1 MKKNV
6 LNIFLSVAI
15 TIMTILCYKCFVGL
29 CSPIR
34 LETRYTLY
42 EYGAK
47 TYIFH
52 SDRSFDEILVRN
64 GKEEKAGYG
73 MYSVD
78 GDTIHICFVTSSTW
92 QPEQHTMKIED
103 NGACLRNES
112 AVYRSDSHVMAFYT
126 ILAVLSEIVLIIIAF
141 RVNDLERNAL
151 LELEREWPYMT
162 EEEKEQHR
170 QKFTAEYDEKTRR
183 ITAKYNDRMNKLN
196 LSFTDTMSEEEKEQQ
211 RQSLTADY
219 NDQMGRL
226 TVKYRN
232 TMNKLQ

>member
-15 TIMTILCYKCFVGL
+15 TVMTILCYKCFVGL

-34 LETRYTLY
+34 LETRYTNSSGD
-42 EYGAK
+42 ETT

-52 SDRSFDEILVRN
+52 LDGTFDEILN
-64 GKEEKAGYG
+64 TKEETYKAKGVYTFI
-73 MYSVD
+73 SDRAV
-78 GDTIHICFVTSSTW
+78 FVSYLPTDSLN
-92 QPEQHTMKIED
+92 EMKIEN
-103 NGACLRNES
+103 NGALLNS
-112 AVYRSDSHVMAFYT
+112 QYGKFYSSSHALIYYT
-126 ILAVLSEIVLIIIAF
+126 ILAVISEIVLIIIAF